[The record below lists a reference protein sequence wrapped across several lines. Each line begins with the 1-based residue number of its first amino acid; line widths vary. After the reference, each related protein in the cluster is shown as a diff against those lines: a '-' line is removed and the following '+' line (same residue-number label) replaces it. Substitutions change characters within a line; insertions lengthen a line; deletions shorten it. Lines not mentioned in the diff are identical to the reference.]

1 MKAFLKRVLLNNV
14 QLKILSFILAYGSWS
29 MINQSHADDVWID
42 APVCFYETDK
52 GLKIACPDQIKIN
65 ISGTRADL
73 RSIDTQRT
81 AIHIDS
87 RTLKEGDNKIALSEK
102 QVMLPETVKVT
113 GWSPNQLDVKVE
125 QAS

>member
-1 MKAFLKRVLLNNV
+1 MKAFIKRVLLNNV

-42 APVCFYETDK
+42 APICFYETAQ
-52 GLKIACPDQIKIN
+52 GLKIAAPDHVKVN
-65 ISGTRADL
+65 LSGKRVDL
-73 RSIDTQRT
+73 RSLDTQCT

-102 QVMLPETVKVT
+102 QVMLPETIKVT
-113 GWSPNQLDVKVE
+113 GWTPSHLDVKVE
-125 QAS
+125 QTS